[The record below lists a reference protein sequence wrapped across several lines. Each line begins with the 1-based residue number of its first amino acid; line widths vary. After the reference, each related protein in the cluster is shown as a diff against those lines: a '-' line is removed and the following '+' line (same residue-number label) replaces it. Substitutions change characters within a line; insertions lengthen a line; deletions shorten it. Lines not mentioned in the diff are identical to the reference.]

1 MAREPLPALVG
12 AAAVRIVDGLLG
24 EAADPSAYFAGKRVK
39 LLKYQNMFG
48 LLILS
53 GSVFAAARMLA
64 LNFYGSLLCVVLS
77 NLLLLNSEGRLYMLD
92 SLYTEAPAAALLTLG
107 SLLLTAGVTQSKL
120 VLTGLAGLL
129 FGLLPLVKAAFL
141 YITIGV
147 AAAVVVLSLL
157 QQRPV
162 TVALH
167 HAAVLCTALA
177 ITMVPR
183 ILRNYTTFGT
193 LVWPGGE
200 VKPSIP
206 VV

>member
-1 MAREPLPALVG
+1 
-12 AAAVRIVDGLLG
+12 
-24 EAADPSAYFAGKRVK
+24 
-39 LLKYQNMFG
+39 

-183 ILRNYTTFGT
+183 ILRNYTTFGI

>member
-92 SLYTEAPAAALLTLG
+92 SLIY
-107 SLLLTAGVTQSKL
+107 
-120 VLTGLAGLL
+120 
-129 FGLLPLVKAAFL
+129 
-141 YITIGV
+141 
-147 AAAVVVLSLL
+147 
-157 QQRPV
+157 
-162 TVALH
+162 
-167 HAAVLCTALA
+167 
-177 ITMVPR
+177 
-183 ILRNYTTFGT
+183 
-193 LVWPGGE
+193 
-200 VKPSIP
+200 
-206 VV
+206 